1 MTRALHPPTA
11 PAIPDTALAA
21 IVRHAPNGVALVEA
35 GGEIAWVNPAF
46 SQLTALAPAE
56 AVGQPVDAVL
66 ARLAGGPA
74 GPAALHEARQGQAGP
89 NAQFAAAVGDGAWFE
104 LTVSALAEGGGEML
118 VLRDVTAARRN
129 EQILTL
135 QNRVLTLIAEGALLG
150 PTLDRLLLGIEA
162 MAPGMRASVLL
173 LEGGRRI
180 RHCSA
185 PSLPQAYVDA
195 IDGAEIGASVGS
207 CGTAAYTGQQVITRD
222 IATDPRW
229 DGYRELA
236 LPHGMRACWS
246 TPIFTSRREV
256 LGTFAMYYDAP
267 GEPTPEHQALI
278 RFTTGVAAFAI
289 SRDSQ
294 QRQLE
299 ALAYHDPVTGLP
311 NRSLLQL
318 RLEEALAEARAGGPA
333 GDGLHGGV
341 LSLDLDHF
349 KRIND
354 IHGHDQGD
362 ALLRAVALRLQD
374 VIGAGDLLARLGGDE
389 FLLLAPR
396 LGADAD
402 AARAA
407 LLALAQRVAAALSA
421 PFDLGGHE
429 HLLSASIGGSVFPKP
444 LETAEDLLR
453 ETDIAMYQAKAA
465 GRNAVAMFEP
475 AMQHAVADRYA
486 LERELREGLRKG
498 ELRLVLQPQVNA
510 VDGRICAAE
519 ALLRWRHPTRGIVPP
534 GGFIPVAE
542 DSGLV
547 VPIGEWVL
555 RESCRVLAACT
566 AGGRPLRIAVNVSP
580 RQFRQPDFVERVELI
595 LAETGADPSLLT
607 LEITEGLLIDDV
619 EACTATMGALAARGV
634 EFSIDDF
641 GTGFSSLSYLKR
653 LPLHELKIDKSFVQD
668 APDDADDAALV
679 EAILSIAGHFGLRV
693 VAEGVETERQ
703 AAYMREHGCSVLQ
716 GFLCG
721 RPMAAEELQARHLGP
736 MMPGAAMPGPAGPH
750 APG

>member
-1 MTRALHPPTA
+1 MTRALHPAPTA
-11 PAIPDTALAA
+11 AIPDTALAA
-21 IVRHAPNGVALVEA
+21 IVRHAPNGVALLEA
-35 GGEIAWVNPAF
+35 NGEVAWVNPAF
-46 SQLTALAPAE
+46 SQLTALPAGE
-56 AVGQPVDAVL
+56 AVGQPVEGLL
-66 ARLAGGPA
+66 ARLSGGRAGL
-74 GPAALHEARQGQAGP
+74 AALHEARQGQAGP
-89 NAQFAAAVGDGAWFE
+89 SAQFAARGDGDATWFE
-104 LTVSALAEGGGEML
+104 LTVSALADGGGEML

-135 QNRVLTLIAEGALLG
+135 QNRVLTLIAEGAPLG

-185 PSLPQAYVDA
+185 PSLPQPYVEA

-222 IATDPRW
+222 IASDPRW

-236 LPHGMRACWS
+236 LPHGLRACWS

-267 GEPTPEHQALI
+267 GEPTAEHQALI

-318 RLEEALAEARAGGPA
+318 RLETALQEARAGGR
-333 GDGLHGGV
+333 HGGV

-374 VIGAGDLLARLGGDE
+374 VIGAGELLARLGGDE
-389 FLLLAPR
+389 FLMLAPG
-396 LGADAD
+396 LGDDAD

-510 VDGRICAAE
+510 ADGRICAAE

-703 AAYMREHGCSVLQ
+703 AAFMRERGCSVLQ

-721 RPMAAEELQARHLGP
+721 RPMAAEELQARHLGR
-736 MMPGAAMPGPAGPH
+736 
-750 APG
+750 